1 MTLKRVEA
9 KEKRSERQHHSK
21 LFYMY
26 IREIPAEHLP
36 EVREIIERNKSS
48 MLMPYSDLER
58 MFYFYYRFIKVFQRG
73 ENVEK
78 RMKKDLGCAS
88 CKGKVIMYFRN
99 LEL

>member
-1 MTLKRVEA
+1 
-9 KEKRSERQHHSK
+9 
-21 LFYMY
+21 MY

-48 MLMPYSDLER
+48 MLIPYQDLER

-78 RMKKDLGCAS
+78 RMKKDLGCPA

-99 LEL
+99 LEI

>member
-1 MTLKRVEA
+1 
-9 KEKRSERQHHSK
+9 
-21 LFYMY
+21 MY

-36 EVREIIERNKSS
+36 EVREIMNRNRTA
-48 MLMPYSDLER
+48 MLIPFQDLER
-58 MFYFYYRFIKVFQRG
+58 LFYFYYRFIKVLQRG

-78 RMKKDLGCAS
+78 RMKKDLSCPA

>member
-1 MTLKRVEA
+1 
-9 KEKRSERQHHSK
+9 
-21 LFYMY
+21 MY

-36 EVREIIERNKSS
+36 EVKEIIERNKSA
-48 MLMPYSDLER
+48 MLIPYSDLER

-78 RMKKDLGCAS
+78 RMKKDLNCPA

>member
-1 MTLKRVEA
+1 
-9 KEKRSERQHHSK
+9 
-21 LFYMY
+21 MY
-26 IREIPAEHLP
+26 IREIPAEYLP
-36 EVREIIERNKSS
+36 EVKQIIERNKTS
-48 MLMPYSDLER
+48 MLIPYQDLER

-78 RMKKDLGCAS
+78 RMKKDLSCSS

>member
-1 MTLKRVEA
+1 
-9 KEKRSERQHHSK
+9 
-21 LFYMY
+21 MY

-36 EVREIIERNKSS
+36 EVREIMERNKSA
-48 MLMPYSDLER
+48 MLIPYSDLER

-78 RMKKDLGCAS
+78 RMKKDLSCPA